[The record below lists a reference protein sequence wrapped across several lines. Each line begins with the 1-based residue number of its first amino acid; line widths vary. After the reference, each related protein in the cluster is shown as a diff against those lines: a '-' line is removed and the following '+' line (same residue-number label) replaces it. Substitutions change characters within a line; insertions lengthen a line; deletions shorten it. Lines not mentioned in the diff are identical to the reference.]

1 MQEETSTKD
10 LTARLALIESML
22 AEGRRQSESWGW
34 TFLLWGVA
42 LYVAIVWGTWGQK
55 LSVWGRSD
63 LAWPVTMLAASLLT
77 IAIGLKKGRRQP
89 GTTVGRALVSLW
101 ICGGIS
107 MFLLFPALSIS
118 GRLDQHSFVAM
129 IAGVL
134 GIANGVSGMIL
145 RWKMQ
150 FACAVVWWVTSI
162 AACFGSD
169 AQLTAIF
176 LAAIF
181 ICQIVFGVYTMILES
196 RRRPAGV
203 VHA

>member
-1 MQEETSTKD
+1 
-10 LTARLALIESML
+10 
-22 AEGRRQSESWGW
+22 
-34 TFLLWGVA
+34 
-42 LYVAIVWGTWGQK
+42 
-55 LSVWGRSD
+55 
-63 LAWPVTMLAASLLT
+63 
-77 IAIGLKKGRRQP
+77 
-89 GTTVGRALVSLW
+89 
-101 ICGGIS
+101 